1 MKRTNKNTL
10 PKKSKKA
17 KGKQVELDSPP
28 PAPTAPTASALPT
41 DFVEVLMGIK
51 TKLRAPNRMP
61 YILSELKKHYD
72 VSADAMEIDG
82 ASVENI
88 ITAITWHAKLTSTS
102 KKVSFNQMKQDMEA
116 SGGFSAADVKNKNSC
131 IIAFLS
137 SSW

>member
-1 MKRTNKNTL
+1 MNKNTL

-28 PAPTAPTASALPT
+28 PASTAPTASALPT

-88 ITAITWHAKLTSTS
+88 ITAITWHAKLTAGGKAAVVTA
-102 KKVSFNQMKQDMEA
+102 KVKQDMEA
-116 SGGFSAADVKNKNSC
+116 SGRFSAADVKNKNSC

>member
-1 MKRTNKNTL
+1 MKRINKNTL
-10 PKKSKKA
+10 PNKAKKS

-28 PAPTAPTASALPT
+28 PAPTAPTATTLST
-41 DFVEVLMGIK
+41 DFVKVLMAIK

-88 ITAITWHAKLTSTS
+88 KTAFTLAVTTAAFPPAVNLACHVMAVLMFSTEAPSISMASADTS
-102 KKVSFNQMKQDMEA
+102 
-116 SGGFSAADVKNKNSC
+116 
-131 IIAFLS
+131 
-137 SSW
+137 